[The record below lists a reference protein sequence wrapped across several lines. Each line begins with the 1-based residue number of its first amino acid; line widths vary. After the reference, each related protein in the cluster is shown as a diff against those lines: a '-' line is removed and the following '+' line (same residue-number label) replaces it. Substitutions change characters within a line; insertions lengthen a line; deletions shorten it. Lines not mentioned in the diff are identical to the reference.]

1 MQHKVRV
8 RTKLRAQTL
17 LVTLGIGLLGL
28 LSASSIRSLGVDGAT
43 HEQVEMARTLVA
55 DLLPPPLYLI
65 EPYATAW
72 EMNHE
77 TDSMRLRALA
87 ELATR
92 QRSRFEERQVAW
104 KKVALKRK
112 AGLFAMTNADSSAVQ
127 FFEALDRLFIPAI
140 MAGRRAEA
148 EIALVE
154 TLRPL
159 FEAHHRDV
167 DKLVAAAYELV
178 SERKAAARH
187 AETVRIVVLM
197 FSSLGLVLMVALT
210 GSKIGRGFLGQLD
223 ALMTVLR
230 SLEARDLRA
239 RIESA
244 GDDEIG
250 EIAQFLNQAI
260 ESMQLTLRSIVRQAD
275 GMSQAAGAL
284 DSVSRQMSANADQ
297 TSSQASLASIA
308 SEQVSAN
315 VQHLTA
321 ATDEMNAA
329 IREIARSS
337 LSASQVVAHA
347 VRITD
352 STNVQIAKLGESGL
366 AIGKVIRVINSIAEQ
381 TNLLAL
387 NATIEA
393 ARAGDAGKGFAVVA
407 NEVKDLARET
417 GKATQDIAR
426 RIEIIQSDTRSAV
439 HAIAEIRTIV
449 GQVNDLQNT
458 IAAAIEEQ
466 TATTSDIGRSI
477 SDGARGTSEISR
489 NILGVAAAARDTSA
503 GASDT
508 QRAARDLT
516 KRANEVRRIVNT
528 FSI

>member
-1 MQHKVRV
+1 MPSKMKV
-8 RTKLRAQTL
+8 RTKLMLKTL
-17 LVTLGIGLLGL
+17 LVTVGVGLLGW
-28 LSASSIRSLGVDGAT
+28 LSAQSIRSLGVDGPT
-43 HEQVEMARTLVA
+43 YERIEMGRDLVA
-55 DLLPPPLYLI
+55 DLLPPPLFVI
-65 EPYATAW
+65 EAYATAW

-77 TDSMRLRALA
+77 TDSLRLRTLLNRATQERINFETAQALWK
-87 ELATR
+87 
-92 QRSRFEERQVAW
+92 SRE
-104 KKVALKRK
+104 
-112 AGLFAMTNADSSAVQ
+112 SSAALRLASLAAAERSAEE
-127 FFEALDRLFIPAI
+127 FFDARDRLFISAA

-148 EIALVE
+148 DAALIE
-154 TLRPL
+154 TLRPR
-159 FEAHHRDV
+159 FEAHHRDIE
-167 DKLVAAAYELV
+167 KLVVAARDLV
-178 SERKAAARH
+178 AERKDAARR
-187 AETVRIVVLM
+187 AESLRIFLLILA
-197 FSSLGLVLMVALT
+197 SLGLVTIAALL
-210 GSKIGRGFLGQLD
+210 SYKIGHGFLGQLD

-250 EIAQFLNQAI
+250 EISQFLNQAI
-260 ESMQLTLRSIVRQAD
+260 ESMQLTLQSIVNQAD
-275 GMSQAAGAL
+275 NMSQAAGTL

-308 SEQVSAN
+308 SEQVSTN
-315 VQHLTA
+315 VQNLNT

-352 STNVQIAKLGESGL
+352 STNAQIAKLGESGL
-366 AIGKVIRVINSIAEQ
+366 AIGKVVRVIHSIAEQ

-407 NEVKDLARET
+407 NEVKDLAHET

-426 RIEIIQSDTRSAV
+426 RIETIQSDTRSAV
-439 HAIAEIRTIV
+439 HAIAEIRAIV

-458 IAAAIEEQ
+458 IAAAIEQQ
-466 TATTSDIGRSI
+466 TATTSDIGRSV

-489 NILGVAAAARDTSA
+489 NILGVAAAARDTST
-503 GASDT
+503 GANDT